1 MDPQLSQNG
10 CGFNFKHLCMDYN
23 EYRPPEDIA
32 HLVECFWTNT
42 LYPEDFQQD
51 YDYIIPD
58 GSADAIFM
66 LNGSYFRDDEINR
79 SKTLIDQCS
88 FVPPFQHAVKV
99 YQKPF
104 TTCLVIRFKPEA
116 IQFLAGVSL
125 GEFEHPVYPLEEI
138 MPDLADLAMNQIL
151 KNNDV
156 PEIVENL
163 SLWLSK
169 KKIDSVPRELVSLF
183 INRTIQKRGLIGIN
197 NFCDSVGIHKSTLEK
212 NFKHS
217 TGYTPKEYSRIIRF
231 NFLLNRVLFSSMNLT
246 ESSYE
251 MGYFDQSHMIRDFKK
266 MTGTTPTDFI
276 DKKFTVP
283 KLAALAITNK
293 RVRL

>member
-1 MDPQLSQNG
+1 MNY
-10 CGFNFKHLCMDYN
+10 K
-23 EYRPPEDIA
+23 EYKPPKEIA

-42 LYPEDFQQD
+42 LHPEDFQQD

-66 LNGSYFRDDEINR
+66 LNGNYLRDDEIRQSQN
-79 SKTLIDQCS
+79 LIEKAS
-88 FVPPFQHAVKV
+88 FVTPFQHAVKV

-116 IQFLAGVSL
+116 IQLLTGTSL
-125 GEFEHPVYPLEEI
+125 GEFEKPVYPLEEI

-151 KNNDV
+151 KNNPATDV
-156 PEIVENL
+156 IKNL
-163 SLWLSK
+163 TRWLSK
-169 KKIDSVPRELVSLF
+169 KRIEAASNPLITHF
-183 INRTIQKRGLIGIN
+183 IQKTIQKRGMIGIKDY
-197 NFCDSVGIHKSTLEK
+197 CREVQVHKSTLEK
-212 NFKHS
+212 NFKQS
-217 TGYTPKEYSRIIRF
+217 TGYTPKEYARIIRF
-231 NFLLNRVLFSSMNLT
+231 NFLLNRVLFSPMNLT

-266 MTGTTPTDFI
+266 VTGTTPTNFI
-276 DKKFTVP
+276 EKKFTVP

-293 RVRL
+293 RASL